1 MKRKI
6 LCLALCLLML
16 IGMTL
21 PAAAAQLDDANTLYT
36 LGLFKGTGT
45 KADGS
50 PNFALDRSL
59 TRQEA
64 VIMLVRLLGKKQEAL
79 SGTWET
85 PFTDVDDWAAQY
97 VGYAY
102 ANGLTNGTGKTT
114 FGGNESVTATQYLTF
129 VLRVLGYSS
138 KTDFKWDG
146 AWEKSDALGITR
158 GEYSAANNNIFLRGD
173 AAYISKQAL
182 SAYLS
187 DGSATLLDTLIASG
201 AVTQE
206 DAEAS
211 GILPDTYTLLARKI
225 LAADAESSVQAS
237 DKDHQVKSSTL
248 PNMPRFQEF
257 DLYHA
262 SGTTV
267 EEAITAALK
276 SYMANCL
283 DGDYSD
289 GYPGSW
295 YFTFGTTSSD
305 LIDVFV
311 LTDSK
316 GWVTSYGVSTEPDSH
331 EYTLYICDVD
341 TRTEMDAA
349 VRKTKNVI
357 SELQSVSC
365 KAEIVSEQ
373 FVYQFSNLPENA
385 TQFAIVNNY
394 STPEIVAKNY
404 SCETDKHLLDIM
416 TYGYSGSFYSV
427 QSTYT
432 CENCYSLDVS
442 GEYRALFVF
451 YDKDENLIAYSQ
463 TIIPVKR

>member
-6 LCLALCLLML
+6 LCLTLCLLML

-64 VIMLVRLLGKKQEAL
+64 VVMLVRLLGKKQEAL

-114 FGGNESVTATQYLTF
+114 FGGNEAVTATQYLTF
-129 VLRVLGYSS
+129 VLRALGYSS

-158 GEYSAANNNIFLRGD
+158 GEYSAANNNKFLRGD

-182 SAYLS
+182 SAFLK
-187 DGSATLLDTLIASG
+187 DGSGTLLDTLVASG
-201 AVTQE
+201 AVNRE
-206 DAEAS
+206 AAEKS

-225 LAADAESSVQAS
+225 LAADAEVSTQEISKKGVVSV
-237 DKDHQVKSSTL
+237 DTL
-248 PNMPRFQEF
+248 PDIQRFKEY
-257 DLYHA
+257 DCYHA
-262 SGTTV
+262 GGATV
-267 EEAITAALK
+267 EEAMAAALK
-276 SYMANCL
+276 YYLPNCL

-289 GYPGSW
+289 PYWGTV
-295 YFTFGTTSSD
+295 TFSFGAREDS
-305 LIDVFV
+305 LDVFV
-311 LTDSK
+311 LTDTK
-316 GWVTSYGVSTEPDSH
+316 GMVIAYGVSTDPNSR

-341 TRTEMDAA
+341 TRTEMDAE
-349 VRKTKNVI
+349 VHKTKNVI
-357 SELQSVSC
+357 AELQNVTC
-365 KAEIVSEQ
+365 KAEIVGEQ
-373 FVYQFSNLPENA
+373 FIYQFSNLPESA
-385 TQFAIVNNY
+385 TQFKIIDNY
-394 STPEIVAKNY
+394 STPDIVAKNY
-404 SCETDKHLLDIM
+404 PCETDKKLFEII
-416 TYGYSGSFYSV
+416 TYGIYSSL
-427 QSTYT
+427 QPIQTTYT
-432 CENCYSLDVS
+432 CENGYSLDIS
-442 GEYRALFVF
+442 GEYRALFLF
-451 YDKDENLIAYSQ
+451 FDKDGNLIAYSQ
-463 TIIPVKR
+463 TAIPVKR